1 MASIVKHLI
10 SKNPVSV
17 ERGTPVI
24 KAVELMASHN
34 MGSVII
40 TKDGKLAGIITERD
54 VIRGIARGISLNQP
68 VEEFGTMKDLV
79 TVREDDT
86 VYTAVKKMAERN
98 LRHLIVVDRDGNLK
112 GVISVRD
119 IIRESHVL
127 KAISQ
132 VEGEEFPG
140 SD

>member
-1 MASIVKHLI
+1 MASIVKQLI
-10 SKNPVSV
+10 SKNPITV
-17 ERGTPVI
+17 EKGTSTLKVI
-24 KAVELMASHN
+24 EIMASN
-34 MGSVII
+34 NVGSVII
-40 TKDGKLAGIITERD
+40 MESGKLAGIITERD
-54 VIRGIARGISLNQP
+54 VIRGIAKGVSIVQP

-86 VYTAVKKMAERN
+86 IYTAVKKMAEKN
-98 LRHLIVVDRDGNLK
+98 LRHLIVVDKSGNLR

-127 KAISQ
+127 KAISD
-132 VEGEEFPG
+132 VEREEFVG